1 MQAATTKTHPG
12 LEKLERQRQ
21 ETITKMENLR
31 IDLRNMAEPSADEA
45 DIDAYE
51 REKTWALY
59 QSMQHKLTSIDRAIA
74 LAQEGTYGTC
84 QSCGGRI
91 EPARLEILPEA
102 TLCLD
107 CQRDYERKNKRGRR

>member
-1 MQAATTKTHPG
+1 MQAATTQTHPG

-21 ETITKMENLR
+21 ETMTKMENLR

-59 QSMQHKLTSIDRAIA
+59 QTMQHKLTSIDRAIE
-74 LAQEGTYGTC
+74 LAQEGTYGIC

-102 TLCLD
+102 ALCLD
-107 CQRDYERKNKRGRR
+107 CQRAYERSNKRRRR